1 MWLYSE
7 EAPLPWDLSCSALTS
22 IAPLALWKSPFLA
35 VQREISRERTGQG
48 GSGSG
53 LKGWRTSL
61 TSRSLSITIHIYS
74 RRRKDR
80 RLFLS
85 NFLIKS
91 CQSCLNADHFMALVI
106 KGRKY
111 PVIKFMRLDRK
122 PNWNSFA
129 NPLAKWFISLGLEN
143 LFLSPLFCQLLIS
156 SLSLNSCDFLR
167 GAD

>member
-1 MWLYSE
+1 MNEKQPCCVLKTGTNTASFPT
-7 EAPLPWDLSCSALTS
+7 APGAIERCDYIARRHLFSRSALTS
-22 IAPLALWKSPFLA
+22 TAPLALWKSPFLA
-35 VQREISRERTGQG
+35 VQREISRERTGQE

-53 LKGWRTSL
+53 LKDWRTSL

-85 NFLIKS
+85 DLLIKS
-91 CQSCLNADHFMALVI
+91 CQSCLNADRFMALVI

-122 PNWNSFA
+122 PN
-129 NPLAKWFISLGLEN
+129 
-143 LFLSPLFCQLLIS
+143 
-156 SLSLNSCDFLR
+156 
-167 GAD
+167 